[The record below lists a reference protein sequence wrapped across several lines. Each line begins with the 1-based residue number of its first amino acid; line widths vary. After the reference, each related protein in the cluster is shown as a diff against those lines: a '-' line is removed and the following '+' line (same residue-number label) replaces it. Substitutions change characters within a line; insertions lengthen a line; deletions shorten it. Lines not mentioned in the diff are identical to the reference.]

1 MSADAEYDVDLFVI
15 GAGSGGVRA
24 ARMAAAAGA
33 RVAVAEDRYL
43 GGTCVNVGCV
53 PKKLYSY
60 AAHFHDSFDDAA
72 GFGWHLDSPA
82 TFDWSTL
89 RDNKTS
95 EIKRLNGIYQRMLE
109 GAGVTLFNARARVT
123 DAHTVTLTTEDGEVS
138 VSAEKILLATGGWPW
153 VPEFPGSDL
162 ALNSNQVF
170 DLETF
175 PKRFLVLGGGY
186 IAVEFASIFNG
197 LGSETHLI
205 YRGDL
210 LLKGFDQEVR
220 EFTRDEMAK
229 KGVNLHFSTNIARIE
244 QQPEGTL
251 RVELTTGETL
261 EVDVVLAATGRKA
274 NISGLGI
281 EALGLALDDT
291 GKLPVNERYETQV
304 PSVLA
309 LGDLTA
315 GPELTPVALAEAM
328 QLVDIHFHKKAPR
341 PLDYATIPTAVFCH
355 PNIGTV
361 GLSEE
366 AAREKFSKIRVYRT
380 DFRAMKHTLSG
391 SQERMLMKLIVDDAT
406 DVVVGAHMV
415 GEEAGELIQGIAIAV
430 MAGLTKEDFDRT
442 VGIHPTGAE
451 EFVTMRTPSR
461 Y

>member
-82 TFDWSTL
+82 TFDWPTL

-430 MAGLTKEDFDRT
+430 RAGLTKEDFDRT

>member
-1 MSADAEYDVDLFVI
+1 MADVSEYEYDLLVI

-24 ARMAAAAGA
+24 ARMAAATGA
-33 RVAVAEDRYL
+33 KVAIAEDRYL

-72 GFGWHLDSPA
+72 GFGWQLPGPA
-82 TFDWSTL
+82 RFDWATL
-89 RDNKTS
+89 RDNKIS

-109 GAGVTLFNARARVT
+109 GAGVTLFNARARLA
-123 DAHTVTLTTEDGEVS
+123 DAHTVTLSGEHGDIS
-138 VSAEKILLATGGWPW
+138 VTARKILLATGGWPW
-153 VPEFPGSDL
+153 VPDFPGSEY
-162 ALNSNQVF
+162 ALDSNQIF
-170 DLETF
+170 DLDTF
-175 PKRFLVLGGGY
+175 PKRFLALGGGY
-186 IAVEFASIFNG
+186 IAVEFSSIFNG

-205 YRGDL
+205 YRGEL
-210 LLKGFDQEVR
+210 FLKGFDQQVR
-220 EFTRDEMAK
+220 EFTRAEMER
-229 KGVNLHFSTNIARIE
+229 KGVNLHFNTNIERIE
-244 QQPEGTL
+244 PSQGAYT
-251 RVELTTGETL
+251 VHLTNGDVL

-274 NISGLGI
+274 NIRDLGL
-281 EALGLALDDT
+281 EALGLGLDDA
-291 GKLPVNERYETQV
+291 GKIPVNERFETAL

-328 QLVDIHFHKKAPR
+328 QLVDVHFADTAPK
-341 PLDYATIPTAVFCH
+341 PLDYTTIPTAVFCH

-366 AAREKFSKIRVYRT
+366 AAREKFANIRVYST
-380 DFRAMKHTLSG
+380 DFLAMKHTLSG
-391 SQERMLMKLIVDDAT
+391 SQERTLMKLIVDDAS

-415 GEEAGELIQGIAIAV
+415 GDDAGEIIQGIAIAV
-430 MAGLTKEDFDRT
+430 RAGLTKQDFDRT

-451 EFVTMRTPSR
+451 EFVTLRTLTR
-461 Y
+461 T